1 MLSLRNQTN
10 YFEFSLRFRFLLSLS
25 LIFAIGPQNAFVLR
39 QGLMRQHVIPI
50 AIFCAVSDIIL
61 ITLGVFGFGSI
72 ISEVEWLSSYMFII
86 GGIWL
91 TGYGLLRLRDAYIC
105 DSYLEA
111 SSLEEKDLKLALI
124 NCAALTWLNP
134 HVYIDTLVLIGTV
147 STQFEDTYQFG
158 LGACLASVIFFFSLV
173 LGARALSPLMK
184 SRKAWQSLD
193 VIIAIIMFILAFYM
207 FSESV

>member
-1 MLSLRNQTN
+1 LNLAFVSG
-10 YFEFSLRFRFLLSLS
+10 FLLSLS

-111 SSLEEKDLKLALI
+111 SSLEEKDLKLALT

-158 LGACLASVIFFFSLV
+158 LGACLASVLFFFSLA

>member
-1 MLSLRNQTN
+1 LNLAFVSG
-10 YFEFSLRFRFLLSLS
+10 FLLSLS

-111 SSLEEKDLKLALI
+111 SSLEEKDLKLALT

-158 LGACLASVIFFFSLV
+158 LGACLASVIFFFSLA

>member
-1 MLSLRNQTN
+1 MNLAFVSG
-10 YFEFSLRFRFLLSLS
+10 FLLSLS

-50 AIFCAVSDIIL
+50 AIFCAVSDVIL

-72 ISEVEWLSSYMFII
+72 ILEVEWLSSYMFII

-111 SSLEEKDLKLALI
+111 SSLEEKDLKLALT

-134 HVYIDTLVLIGTV
+134 HVYIDTLVLKV
-147 STQFEDTYQFG
+147 QFLHSLKTLIN
-158 LGACLASVIFFFSLV
+158 LGWELV
-173 LGARALSPLMK
+173 
-184 SRKAWQSLD
+184 
-193 VIIAIIMFILAFYM
+193 
-207 FSESV
+207 

>member
-1 MLSLRNQTN
+1 MNLAFVSG
-10 YFEFSLRFRFLLSLS
+10 FLLSLS

-50 AIFCAVSDIIL
+50 AIFCAVSDVIL
-61 ITLGVFGFGSI
+61 ITLGVFGFGST

-111 SSLEEKDLKLALI
+111 SSLEEKDLKLALT

-158 LGACLASVIFFFSLV
+158 LGACLASVIFFFSLA

>member
-1 MLSLRNQTN
+1 MNLAFVSG
-10 YFEFSLRFRFLLSLS
+10 FLLSLS

-111 SSLEEKDLKLALI
+111 SSLEEKDLKLALT

-158 LGACLASVIFFFSLV
+158 FGACLASVLFFFSLA

>member
-1 MLSLRNQTN
+1 MNLAFVSG
-10 YFEFSLRFRFLLSLS
+10 FLLSLS

-111 SSLEEKDLKLALI
+111 SSLEEKDLKLALT

-158 LGACLASVIFFFSLV
+158 LGACLASVLFFSSLA

>member
-1 MLSLRNQTN
+1 
-10 YFEFSLRFRFLLSLS
+10 
-25 LIFAIGPQNAFVLR
+25 
-39 QGLMRQHVIPI
+39 MRQHVIPI
-50 AIFCAVSDIIL
+50 AIFCAVSDVIL

-111 SSLEEKDLKLALI
+111 SSLEEKDLKLALT

-158 LGACLASVIFFFSLV
+158 LGACLASVIFFFSLA

>member
-1 MLSLRNQTN
+1 LNLAFVSG
-10 YFEFSLRFRFLLSLS
+10 FLLSLS

-61 ITLGVFGFGSI
+61 ITLGIFGFGSI

-111 SSLEEKDLKLALI
+111 SSLEEKDLKLALT

-158 LGACLASVIFFFSLV
+158 LGACLASVLFFFSLA

>member
-1 MLSLRNQTN
+1 MNLAFVSG
-10 YFEFSLRFRFLLSLS
+10 FLLSLS

-61 ITLGVFGFGSI
+61 ITLGIFGFGSI

-111 SSLEEKDLKLALI
+111 SSLEEKDLKLALT

-158 LGACLASVIFFFSLV
+158 LGACLASVLFFFSLA

>member
-1 MLSLRNQTN
+1 MNLAFVSG
-10 YFEFSLRFRFLLSLS
+10 FLLSLS

-111 SSLEEKDLKLALI
+111 SSLEEKDLKLALT

-158 LGACLASVIFFFSLV
+158 LGACLASVIFFFSLA

>member
-1 MLSLRNQTN
+1 MNLAFVSG
-10 YFEFSLRFRFLLSLS
+10 FLLSLS

-111 SSLEEKDLKLALI
+111 SSLEEKDLKLALT

-158 LGACLASVIFFFSLV
+158 LGACLASVLFFFSLA

>member
-1 MLSLRNQTN
+1 MNLAFVSG
-10 YFEFSLRFRFLLSLS
+10 FLLSLS
-25 LIFAIGPQNAFVLR
+25 LIFAIGTQNAFVLR

-158 LGACLASVIFFFSLV
+158 LGACLASVIFFFSLA

-207 FSESV
+207 LSESD

>member
-1 MLSLRNQTN
+1 MNLAFVSG
-10 YFEFSLRFRFLLSLS
+10 FLLSLS

-105 DSYLEA
+105 NSYLEA
-111 SSLEEKDLKLALI
+111 SSLEEKDLKLALT

-158 LGACLASVIFFFSLV
+158 LGACLASVLFFFSLA

>member
-1 MLSLRNQTN
+1 MNLAFVSG
-10 YFEFSLRFRFLLSLS
+10 FLLSLS

-61 ITLGVFGFGSI
+61 ITLGIFGFGSI
-72 ISEVEWLSSYMFII
+72 IPEVEWLSSYMFII

-111 SSLEEKDLKLALI
+111 SSLEEKDLKLALT

-158 LGACLASVIFFFSLV
+158 LGACLASVIFFFSLA

>member
-1 MLSLRNQTN
+1 MNLAFVSG
-10 YFEFSLRFRFLLSLS
+10 FLLSLS

-111 SSLEEKDLKLALI
+111 SSLEEKDLKLALT

-158 LGACLASVIFFFSLV
+158 LGACLASVLFFFSLA

-184 SRKAWQSLD
+184 SRKAWQLLD

>member
-1 MLSLRNQTN
+1 MNLAFVSG
-10 YFEFSLRFRFLLSLS
+10 FLLSLS

-50 AIFCAVSDIIL
+50 AIFCAVSDVIL

-111 SSLEEKDLKLALI
+111 SSLEEKDLKLALT

-158 LGACLASVIFFFSLV
+158 LGACLASVLFFFSLA

>member
-1 MLSLRNQTN
+1 MNLAFVSG
-10 YFEFSLRFRFLLSLS
+10 FLLSLS

-158 LGACLASVIFFFSLV
+158 LGACLASVLFFFSLA

>member
-1 MLSLRNQTN
+1 MNLAFVSG
-10 YFEFSLRFRFLLSLS
+10 FLLSLS

-50 AIFCAVSDIIL
+50 AIFCAVSDVIL

-111 SSLEEKDLKLALI
+111 SSLEEKDLKLALT

-158 LGACLASVIFFFSLV
+158 LGACLASVIFFFSLA

>member
-1 MLSLRNQTN
+1 MLLAFVSG
-10 YFEFSLRFRFLLSLS
+10 FLLSLS

-111 SSLEEKDLKLALI
+111 SSLEEKDLKLALT

-158 LGACLASVIFFFSLV
+158 LGACLASVIFFFSLA

>member
-1 MLSLRNQTN
+1 MNLAFVSG
-10 YFEFSLRFRFLLSLS
+10 FLLSLS

-61 ITLGVFGFGSI
+61 ITLGIFGFGSI

-111 SSLEEKDLKLALI
+111 SSLEEKDLKLALT

-158 LGACLASVIFFFSLV
+158 LGACLASVIFFFSLA

>member
-1 MLSLRNQTN
+1 MNLAFVSG
-10 YFEFSLRFRFLLSLS
+10 FLLSLS

-61 ITLGVFGFGSI
+61 ITLGIFGFGSI
-72 ISEVEWLSSYMFII
+72 IPEVEWLSSYMFII

-111 SSLEEKDLKLALI
+111 SSLEEKDLKLALT

-158 LGACLASVIFFFSLV
+158 LGACLASVLFFFSLA

>member
-1 MLSLRNQTN
+1 MNLAFVSG
-10 YFEFSLRFRFLLSLS
+10 FLLSLS

-111 SSLEEKDLKLALI
+111 SSLKEKDLKLALT

-158 LGACLASVIFFFSLV
+158 LGACLASVLFFFSLA

>member
-1 MLSLRNQTN
+1 MNLAFVSG
-10 YFEFSLRFRFLLSLS
+10 FLLSLS

-111 SSLEEKDLKLALI
+111 SSLEEKDLKLALT

-158 LGACLASVIFFFSLV
+158 LGACLASVIFFFSLA

-193 VIIAIIMFILAFYM
+193 VIIAIIMFILAFYHIL
-207 FSESV
+207 

>member
-1 MLSLRNQTN
+1 LNLAFVSG
-10 YFEFSLRFRFLLSLS
+10 FLLSLS

-50 AIFCAVSDIIL
+50 AIFCAVSDVIL

-111 SSLEEKDLKLALI
+111 SSLEEKDLKLALT

-158 LGACLASVIFFFSLV
+158 LGACLASVIFFFSLA